1 MKRFLSALC
10 TLFVTLSVFAQL
22 NLWQDGSFKQYLF
35 SEIDSITFG
44 IVIPE
49 RFSIQPISVTM
60 VVGEVVNL
68 YTNTFPL
75 GDYTFEWKSSNS
87 EVATVNQDGLVT
99 ALSEGEAFISATIG
113 DKQGLCYVRVN
124 YADGCYLVEKGADT
138 APEYAMDKGLNE
150 ADQMYRIGMY
160 EKYMVL
166 EAGKAYEF
174 IYRNKSNVYSYG
186 ASLEYGEELIATDN
200 TEIAGYKGSLTGNTS
215 FKVNQTRLYHIVLDL
230 NEDGLLSDVGG
241 AQCIIV
247 PCLWGIRGNMNDWG
261 YTEGTQT
268 GNKFEWK
275 DVHIDYYGYYCDFKF
290 AYGNAWRINLDIAN
304 TVTAN
309 TNLGVDGIRGGGNI
323 SINET
328 GIYDI
333 TLEYTGLAQTVQES
347 FKYTIERTGDLP
359 PVYPETFVYS
369 LIGTINGNWE
379 TDNDFRFVNKDNNHY
394 VFEATDLTFDAGEFK
409 IRKDHD
415 WKHSWGINN
424 MSISGVGVSGND
436 YVTLLSPFNGSVRFE
451 YDWAENGGETNVQL
465 TFIPNK
471 AQTKGSQIYPILLD
485 QEVLTDNQTKV
496 VADFTGDESTKFVY
510 IWDNTYSLAN
520 PIGLGFYGSDGYLAL
535 TVSDYGWAGLG
546 FCLTTDGTDWQDAEK
561 LRAAIVA
568 NPDDYYLHLAIKST
582 DNYSHCFYIFGT
594 DETRFVLG
602 NKANLYDGGIYS
614 DFTRNGEWQEFDI
627 PMTKFATAL
636 AKTTCK
642 ADVNIF
648 CALSEG
654 VAGAQL
660 NLDAIYFY
668 KK

>member
-10 TLFVTLSVFAQL
+10 TLLAALSVSAQL

-68 YTNTFPL
+68 YTNTSPL

-124 YADGCYLVEKGADT
+124 SADGCYLVEKGADT

-247 PCLWGIRGNMNDWG
+247 PCLWGIRGSMNDWG

-275 DVHIDYYGYYCDFKF
+275 DVHIDYYCEFKF

-304 TVTAN
+304 TVKAN
-309 TNLGVDGIRGGGNI
+309 TNLGVDGIRGGENI

-379 TDNDFRFVNKDNNHY
+379 TDTDFRFVNKDNNHY

-424 MSISGVGVSGND
+424 MTISGVGVSGND
-436 YVTLLSPFNGSVRFE
+436 KVTLLSPFNGSVRFE

-471 AQTKGSQIYPILLD
+471 AQTKGSQIYPIFLD
-485 QEVLTDNQTKV
+485 KEVLTDNQTKV
-496 VADFTGDESTKFVY
+496 VADFTADESTKFLY
-510 IWDNTYSLAN
+510 IWDQTYIAPAN
-520 PIGLGFYGSDGYLAL
+520 PTGLGFYGSDGYLAL

-594 DETRFVLG
+594 DETKFVLG
-602 NKANLYDGGIYS
+602 DKANLYDGGIYS

-636 AKTTCK
+636 AKTTCE
-642 ADVNIF
+642 ANVNIF
-648 CALSEG
+648 GALSEG